1 MMHGV
6 LCYSIAEKITG
17 NTRGSR
23 AGQSPWTSVQYLQFI
38 IVACAAFLANLA
50 GAVFAR
56 RVADRMHLALGFSA
70 GTVIAVAFF
79 IFMPQAV
86 LSRPGAHGGD
96 ALLPLVGL
104 GFVIALLLDRFGAFW
119 MADSEEHL
127 TRRKHYGHAVLNGA
141 AIGLAY
147 HVSPAVSGVV
157 TAALLAHEFSDSA
170 AATRQ
175 ASHEPYERRGL
186 KDCFISSLC
195 MAAGLAATC
204 IHGVAP
210 GMLGVGL
217 ALFGGYFIYLSA
229 SDLIPESH
237 HMHPQLL
244 TVALT
249 FGGAGAM
256 YLASIM
262 VK

>member
-1 MMHGV
+1 
-6 LCYSIAEKITG
+6 
-17 NTRGSR
+17 
-23 AGQSPWTSVQYLQFI
+23 VQYFQFI
-38 IVACAAFLANLA
+38 IVACAAFVANFA
-50 GAVFAR
+50 GGVFAR
-56 RVADRMHLALGFSA
+56 RVTDRMHLALGFSA

-86 LSRPGAHGGD
+86 LGSPVAHG
-96 ALLPLVGL
+96 ANELLPLVGL

-119 MADSEEHL
+119 MADDEEHL
-127 TRRKHYGHAVLNGA
+127 TARKHYGHAVLNGA

-147 HVSPAVSGVV
+147 HVSPAVSAVV

-170 AATRQ
+170 DAARQ
-175 ASHEPYERRGL
+175 ALRGRHERRVLRGCL
-186 KDCFISSLC
+186 ISALC
-195 MAAGLAATC
+195 LAAGLAATYFP
-204 IHGVAP
+204 GMTP
-210 GMLGVGL
+210 GMLGAGL

-237 HMHPQLL
+237 HAHPQLL

-249 FGGAGAM
+249 FGGAGVM
-256 YLASIM
+256 YLASVV